1 MKFVKNI
8 NPLYLL
14 TLPLTVSVI
23 FLVYSY
29 FWIDHG
35 LVTFLSTDKPAF
47 GFFFKLIEF
56 TSNNKIVMAQL
67 YAALISLMFIC
78 QLIFF
83 IPNIY
88 KNLSLKPLFLIIGL
102 ITILYSLSYP
112 FLSQDI
118 FTYYLSAKMAYFYHL
133 NPYNTAPIV
142 LAGIDFFVIIA
153 HNINSVYNYGPLYLI
168 YSILPMAILGVNK
181 IVLYLITL
189 KLLNG
194 ILFFI
199 SGLLLYK
206 TTNFDKRIFAIWFL
220 NPFLIIEWL
229 SNSHNDLVMVAFF
242 IIGFYYFSKKYY
254 FSSLIFIISSILI
267 KYVSVIAAPLMF
279 LNNKIRTHLFK
290 ILGITLPV
298 LIQLT
303 KRAIQ
308 PWYLTWSYMFIPIAP
323 LKTLSWI
330 FFSTIG
336 FIQLIN
342 YYRFLE
348 SSGWS
353 AGLIIQNPMVITN
366 VLIAFIFIVEY
377 WDKIKDKLKINS

>member
-1 MKFVKNI
+1 
-8 NPLYLL
+8 
-14 TLPLTVSVI
+14 
-23 FLVYSY
+23 
-29 FWIDHG
+29 
-35 LVTFLSTDKPAF
+35 
-47 GFFFKLIEF
+47 
-56 TSNNKIVMAQL
+56 
-67 YAALISLMFIC
+67 
-78 QLIFF
+78 
-83 IPNIY
+83 
-88 KNLSLKPLFLIIGL
+88 
-102 ITILYSLSYP
+102 
-112 FLSQDI
+112 
-118 FTYYLSAKMAYFYHL
+118 MAYFYHL

-279 LNNKIRTHLFK
+279 LNNKIRTHSFK

-348 SSGWS
+348 SSGWG